1 MCRLVINNHGYSST
15 EPGVELILLAAK
27 TYMNLGILKDV
38 WILHHRAVT
47 YAQLLGLHRPQRI
60 TPDETESHEESRH
73 EAWFTICERDLYTS
87 LQLGLPYAANWQT
100 IKPSLRSEPGTLR
113 YFQYQMIRLS
123 ARILDRNSMG
133 LEASVP
139 DTRSIECDMDSSAI
153 EMPFDFW
160 DAPVA
165 LQAGRIDG
173 QAYMNHLAVQ
183 FWYFQAKVLLHQ
195 PLMIQSIEDHQL
207 MYHRDACLS
216 ACRDTLRMY
225 HLMRSDSVSAFS
237 MVKLIDFQA
246 FVCSA
251 ILLLGVLGYGNR
263 LPPLSSPNDEKE
275 KDYNIVELTLNIL
288 RKASLVSDNTLASQ
302 AVQGLETLAMLVRYS
317 IGRDNGAI
325 CTAPREDSVPYLKIT
340 VPGSGM
346 ITISPGKLMTRDE
359 CSSSEPA
366 RGLPLPTF
374 TFSQQS
380 GQASSSQEISTSLD
394 FQHDQGLI
402 GASAMDV
409 SIMDMDWTNMF
420 SAGLDDDWAWLAD
433 VNAAGM
439 V

>member
-1 MCRLVINNHGYSST
+1 M
-15 EPGVELILLAAK
+15 
-27 TYMNLGILKDV
+27 
-38 WILHHRAVT
+38 
-47 YAQLLGLHRPQRI
+47 
-60 TPDETESHEESRH
+60 
-73 EAWFTICERDLYTS
+73 
-87 LQLGLPYAANWQT
+87 
-100 IKPSLRSEPGTLR
+100 
-113 YFQYQMIRLS
+113 
-123 ARILDRNSMG
+123 
-133 LEASVP
+133 
-139 DTRSIECDMDSSAI
+139 
-153 EMPFDFW
+153 
-160 DAPVA
+160 
-165 LQAGRIDG
+165 
-173 QAYMNHLAVQ
+173 
-183 FWYFQAKVLLHQ
+183 
-195 PLMIQSIEDHQL
+195 
-207 MYHRDACLS
+207 
-216 ACRDTLRMY
+216 
-225 HLMRSDSVSAFS
+225 
-237 MVKLIDFQA
+237 
-246 FVCSA
+246 
-251 ILLLGVLGYGNR
+251 
-263 LPPLSSPNDEKE
+263 
-275 KDYNIVELTLNIL
+275 NIL